1 MEMTE
6 KFVLPDVVETWVNND
21 SLDVGLSL
29 LLLLLDF
36 VTFELLGLG
45 FGVIVLVLRRLPF
58 VILVL
63 KSRNSIFTFR
73 LSLYTHIFS
82 CITVKLIRIFHIEQK
97 IQPTEKSSWY

>member
-1 MEMTE
+1 MVPNPLLTKEMTE

-29 LLLLLDF
+29 LLLLFDF

-45 FGVIVLVLRRLPF
+45 FGVVVLILRRLPF

-63 KSRNSIFTFR
+63 KSRN
-73 LSLYTHIFS
+73 
-82 CITVKLIRIFHIEQK
+82 
-97 IQPTEKSSWY
+97 